1 MARARRCDGVLRVLY
16 GSTYLVSTE
25 KHVTCS
31 ATFSRSLDDDC
42 SPTYHGVRYVEA
54 PGTRLTTIDDRD
66 KEDKT
71 RSVTSGGGGGGGA
84 DGRRLHAAAAAASL
98 AAPAPAAAAA
108 GEANV

>member
-16 GSTYLVSTE
+16 GSTYGVSTE

-42 SPTYHGVRYVEA
+42 SPTYHGVRCVEA

-71 RSVTSGGGGGGGA
+71 RSVTTGGGGGGGGA
-84 DGRRLHAAAAAASL
+84 DGRRLHTAAAAASL
-98 AAPAPAAAAA
+98 AAPPAAAAA